1 MKSNDRNADNYIKN
15 VRIGNPAL
23 ANFAKF
29 QEAHKVVKCEIL
41 TPEPAKPRV
50 FVHAIR
56 KYIITSLK
64 K

>member
-1 MKSNDRNADNYIKN
+1 M
-15 VRIGNPAL
+15 RIGNPAL